1 MEYLSIHEMSKKW
14 NIKERK
20 LTAFCRDG
28 RIDGAKKIGKE
39 WMIPSDSIKPLD
51 KRTKEFENYK
61 FEYNKSITTIPFS
74 EANSEIK
81 LFNTFEEK
89 YNIKPNYSSFTPYR
103 ICPLGAHVDH
113 NLGKVTGFAI
123 DKGIHIVY
131 DINNNGIVELESLQ
145 FSKKVQWHILN
156 TPPKKVKDWA
166 DPLRGA
172 TIELNNR
179 YPLRYGISAI
189 IDGELPIG
197 GLSSS
202 SSLII
207 TFINAIAFINHIK
220 LSENEL
226 LEISEYAEK
235 NYLGSENGKLNQMC
249 EIHSQKNKLLYVDMT
264 DNSYKLIDTPSNMK
278 YVIGVFFSGI
288 EKGIDSEEYNKRTDE
303 LRSTAY
309 LLKALSKEHY
319 TRFSK
324 TNMRDIPYDIYL
336 KYKSKLPI
344 TYQKRAEHFYS
355 EIDRV
360 EKGIEYYKNGD
371 MESFGKLVTESGE
384 SSINNW
390 ETGSKEMIDLFNI
403 IKSCDGV
410 YGTRFSGSGFK
421 GSCIAFI
428 NPNYID
434 KVLDIVKQKYLE
446 KYPKMKEKYSA
457 HICNTAD
464 GIKL

>member
-1 MEYLSIHEMSKKW
+1 MEYLSVHDMSSKW

-20 LTAFCRDG
+20 LTSLCREN
-28 RIDGAKKIGKE
+28 RIAGARKIGKE
-39 WMIPSDSIKPLD
+39 WMIPSDAIKPID
-51 KRTKEFENYK
+51 KRTKEFEEYK
-61 FEYNKSITTIPFS
+61 LEIEKSNTTIPYTES
-74 EANSEIK
+74 NSEDKVIK
-81 LFNTFEEK
+81 SFINK
-89 YNIKPNYSSFTPYR
+89 YGYKPMYTTFTPYR

-113 NLGKVTGFAI
+113 NLGKITGFAI
-123 DKGIHIVY
+123 DKGIHIAYSVKS
-131 DINNNGIVELESLQ
+131 NGIIEIESLQ
-145 FSKKVQWHILN
+145 FNSKKDWHVLNTPSKKVN
-156 TPPKKVKDWA
+156 DWA

-179 YPLRYGISAI
+179 YPLRYGMNAI

-202 SSLII
+202 SSLLI
-207 TFINAIAFINHIK
+207 TFINALAFINNIK
-220 LSENEL
+220 LTNEEL
-226 LEISEYAEK
+226 MEISEYSEK

-249 EIHSQKNKLLYVDMT
+249 EIYSKKNKLLYVDMK
-264 DNSYKLIDTPSNMK
+264 DNSYELIDTPKDMN
-278 YVIGVFFSGI
+278 YVIGLFFSGI
-288 EKGIDSEEYNKRTDE
+288 EKGIDSEKYNKRTDE
-303 LRSTAY
+303 LRSAAF
-309 LLKALSKEHY
+309 LLKALNNEEY
-319 TRFSK
+319 DRFNK

-336 KYKSKLPI
+336 KYKTKLPLN
-344 TYQKRAEHFYS
+344 YQKRVEHFYS

-360 EKGIEYYKNGD
+360 EKGIEYYKKGNII
-371 MESFGKLVTESGE
+371 EFGKLVTESGE

-421 GSCIAFI
+421 GSCLAFI
-428 NPNYID
+428 NPKDVD
-434 KVLDIVKQKYLE
+434 KVLKEVEYKYIN
-446 KYPKMKEKYSA
+446 KYPKLKNKYSA

>member
-20 LTAFCRDG
+20 LTAFCRNG
-28 RIDGAKKIGKE
+28 RIDGSKKIGKE

-89 YNIKPNYSSFTPYR
+89 YNIKPSYSSFTPYR

-113 NLGKVTGFAI
+113 NLGKVTGFTI

-131 DINNNGIVELESLQ
+131 DINNDGIVELESLQ

-156 TPPKKVKDWA
+156 TPSKKVNDWA

-207 TFINAIAFINHIK
+207 TFINAIAFINYIK

-249 EIHSQKNKLLYVDMT
+249 EIHSQKNKLLYVDMI

-303 LRSTAY
+303 LRSAAY
-309 LLKALSKEHY
+309 LLKALNKEMY
-319 TRFSK
+319 DRFNN
-324 TNMRDIPYDIYL
+324 TNMRDIPYETYL

-344 TYQKRAEHFYS
+344 DYQKRANHFYS

-360 EKGIEYYKNGD
+360 EKGIEYYKKGD
-371 MESFGKLVTESGE
+371 IESFGKLVTESGE

-390 ETGSKEMIDLFNI
+390 ETGSKEMIELFDI

-428 NPNYID
+428 NPDYID
-434 KVLDIVKQKYLE
+434 IVLDIVKQKYLE